1 MIRIDEAPNFK
12 FNSSTLMN
20 RLMPVLIPAI
30 ETAADQYIKKMG
42 QYAKEKTAIGK
53 TGQGAPGAPEWR
65 SDVGNDLKRMNLQ
78 RSVDGIEIEV
88 GVYGDEA
95 LQKRVEVINT
105 GSGNKA
111 GGPAMKYGPAGR
123 SVWNDDLSGRTVSET
138 TRTGNMP
145 DGFNNTGNQF
155 AESHRRDGE
164 RERANYA
171 TRIATHI
178 ANIIGGRHSPMK
190 GGETR

>member
-155 AESHRRDGE
+155 AQKATDEME
-164 RERANYA
+164 KEKEQIVQRAL
-171 TRIATHI
+171 RHI
-178 ANIIGGRHSPMK
+178 SPTLLE
-190 GGETR
+190 GVIHQ

>member
-1 MIRIDEAPNFK
+1 MLQIDEAADFK

-20 RLMPVLIPAI
+20 RLRPVLVPAI

-42 QYAKEKTAIGK
+42 QHAKETTAIGK
-53 TGQGAPGAPEWR
+53 TGQGAPGAREWR

-78 RSVDGIEIEV
+78 VSVDAIEIDV
-88 GVYGDEA
+88 GIYGDES

-111 GGPAMKYGPAGR
+111 GGPAMEYGPYGR
-123 SVWNDDLSGRTVSET
+123 SVWNDDLSGRTTSET
-138 TRTGNMP
+138 TRTGDMP

-155 AESHRRDGE
+155 AQKAKDEMENEKE
-164 RERANYA
+164 RIVQHALR
-171 TRIATHI
+171 HI
-178 ANIIGGRHSPMK
+178 SPTLLE
-190 GGETR
+190 GVIHQ

>member
-1 MIRIDEAPNFK
+1 MLQIDEAPNFK

-20 RLMPVLIPAI
+20 RLRPVLIPAI
-30 ETAADQYIKKMG
+30 EAAADQYIKKMG
-42 QYAKEKTAIGK
+42 QHAKEKTAIGK

-78 RSVDGIEIEV
+78 ISVDGIEIDV

-95 LQKRVEVINT
+95 LQKRVEVIDT

-111 GGPAMKYGPAGR
+111 GGPAMKYGPPGR
-123 SVWNDDLSGRTVSET
+123 SVWNDDLSGRTISET
-138 TRTGNMP
+138 TRTGFMP

-155 AESHRRDGE
+155 AQKATDEMENEKE
-164 RERANYA
+164 RIVQHAL
-171 TRIATHI
+171 
-178 ANIIGGRHSPMK
+178 RHVSPTLLE
-190 GGETR
+190 GVIHQ